1 VSTGA
6 PAFLEQYERLAGH
19 LPGDTALRAAAAAAF
34 RSAGLPGGTQQRR
47 SEAWKFTSLR
57 PVAEA
62 RFRQETAPRHEAE
75 TILAGLALPDAPR
88 LVFVDGMLRPDLS
101 RLPSYAVMAGN
112 TPLPNQ
118 PGSQGSGTTGT
129 ALHVARFAE
138 QPDFGTLSWPD
149 RDPMVALN
157 TMLATDGVALHVPAG
172 HDGGVVQLISIAAT
186 AADFPPRHSIR
197 LDKGATLTLVE
208 ISAGQGTY
216 LLNTVAEMQVAPDAH
231 LTHIRLQDEAV
242 TAFHV
247 STTYADIETGG
258 IYDSFTLN
266 LGARLSR
273 TEVHAQLSG
282 TGAIAHLN
290 AAQMLAGSQ
299 HADFTTVVG
308 HAAPGCTSRQTVKN
322 VLAGRSRGVFQGKIE
337 VARDAQKT
345 DGYQMNQ
352 ALLLSAAAEIDSK
365 PELEIFADD
374 VKCSHGATVGELDAE
389 QLFYLRSRGI
399 PDAEARSLLVRA
411 FLAEALD
418 AVADDTIRGR
428 LDAAVERW
436 WERQAA

>member
-6 PAFLEQYERLAGH
+6 AGFLQRYQGLIGRQ
-19 LPGDTALRAAAAAAF
+19 PGDSALRAAAAAAF
-34 RSAGLPGGTQQRR
+34 RTAGLPGGTQQRR
-47 SEAWKFTSLR
+47 TEAWKYTSLR
-57 PVAEA
+57 SIAETDFH
-62 RFRQETAPRHEAE
+62 REGAPHHEAE
-75 TILAGLALPDAPR
+75 TILATLPLLDAPR
-88 LVFVDGMLRPDLS
+88 LVFVDGVLRRDLS
-101 RLPSYAVMAGN
+101 AMPPAGF
-112 TPLPNQ
+112 
-118 PGSQGSGTTGT
+118 
-129 ALHVARFAE
+129 ARFAE

-149 RDPMVALN
+149 REPMVALN
-157 TMLATDGVALHVPAG
+157 TMLAADGAALHVPAG
-172 HDGGVVQLISIAAT
+172 HDAGMVQLVSIAAGD
-186 AADFPPRHSIR
+186 ADFHPRHSIR
-197 LDKGATLTLVE
+197 LGEGAKLTLVE

-216 LLNTVAEMQVAPDAH
+216 LLNTVAEIHVAAGAH

-247 STTYADIETGG
+247 STTYVDIETSAT
-258 IYDSFTLN
+258 YDSFTLN
-266 LGARLSR
+266 LGSRLSR

-282 TGAIAHLN
+282 AAAIAHLN
-290 AAQMLAGSQ
+290 AAQILTGSQ
-299 HADFTTVVG
+299 HADFTSVVG
-308 HAAPGCTSRQTVKN
+308 HAAPACISRQTVKN

-352 ALLLSAAAEIDSK
+352 ALLLSPFAEIDCK

-399 PDAEARSLLVRA
+399 PDAEARSILVRA

-418 AVADDTIRGR
+418 AVADETIRGR
-428 LDAAVERW
+428 LEAAVEQW
-436 WERQAA
+436 WERQKV

>member
-6 PAFLEQYERLAGH
+6 AAFLERYEGLIGR
-19 LPGDTALRAAAAAAF
+19 LPGDSALRAAAAAAF
-34 RSAGLPGGTQQRR
+34 RAAGLPGGTQQRR
-47 SEAWKFTSLR
+47 IEAWKYTSLR

-62 RFRQETAPRHEAE
+62 AFRQEAVPRHEAE
-75 TILAGLALPDAPR
+75 TILSGLPLLDAPR
-88 LVFVDGMLRPDLS
+88 IVFVDGALRGDLS
-101 RLPSYAVMAGN
+101 VVPAAGF
-112 TPLPNQ
+112 
-118 PGSQGSGTTGT
+118 
-129 ALHVARFAE
+129 ARFAE

-149 RDPMVALN
+149 REPMVALN
-157 TMLATDGVALHVPAG
+157 TMLAADGAALDVPDG
-172 HDGGVVQLISIAAT
+172 HDGGIVQLVSVAASD
-186 AADFPPRHSIR
+186 ADFHPRHSIR
-197 LDKGATLTLVE
+197 LGKDARLTLVE

-216 LLNTVAEMQVAPDAH
+216 LLNTVAEIHVAAGAH

-247 STTYADIETGG
+247 STTYADIEAGAT
-258 IYDSFTLN
+258 YDSFTLN
-266 LGARLSR
+266 LGSQLSR
-273 TEVHAQLSG
+273 TEVHAELSG
-282 TGAIAHLN
+282 AKAVAHLN
-290 AAQMLAGSQ
+290 AAQILAGSQ
-299 HADFTTVVG
+299 HADFTSVVG
-308 HAAPGCTSRQTVKN
+308 HTAPGCTSRQTVKN

-352 ALLLSAAAEIDSK
+352 ALLLSPFAEIDSK

-399 PDAEARSLLVRA
+399 PDAEARSILVRA

-428 LDAAVERW
+428 LEAAVEQW
-436 WERQAA
+436 WERQKV